1 MRTLIPRE
9 LERVVAHVLRRAG
22 YEVRDVGPHWLRGVD
37 LELRLPG
44 RSRIVG
50 GVECKRFATS
60 QLVTAPV
67 VRGVKGALAVNRA
80 SVKPFVITTSDFND
94 AAHLMAE
101 AGAKQGIS
109 TMARNS
115 FGISGTSSTRAMMM
129 TT

>member
-1 MRTLIPRE
+1 MADEPERFAALCDTPSVDAMRTLIPRE

-60 QLVTAPV
+60 QLVTAPL
-67 VRGVKGALAVNRA
+67 VRGVKGRQQSAGRVRSPLSPLRA
-80 SVKPFVITTSDFND
+80 
-94 AAHLMAE
+94 
-101 AGAKQGIS
+101 IS
-109 TMARNS
+109 
-115 FGISGTSSTRAMMM
+115 MM
-129 TT
+129 